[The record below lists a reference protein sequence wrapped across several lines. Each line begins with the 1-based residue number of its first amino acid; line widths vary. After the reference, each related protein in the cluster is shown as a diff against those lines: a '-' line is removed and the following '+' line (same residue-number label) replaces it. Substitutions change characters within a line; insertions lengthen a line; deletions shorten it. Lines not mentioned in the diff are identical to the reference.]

1 MESVIERN
9 KRLGIE
15 NNIAQFLVKQQ
26 LPYKQKVQ
34 HAKNRAWEFYNHPEI
49 ENCHVSVGGLDSITL
64 LCFLRSIGI
73 SVPAVSVSSLE
84 DRSIQAVHKEL
95 GIIPLKPLK
104 TKVEV
109 EANEDNEVVVRI
121 ISACQ
126 AIKTMAAE
134 VGEEF
139 DAFDICMQK
148 PGNGPFYEFARSGK
162 APIHAA
168 CPVISGI
175 IKCVEAECRL
185 ALKKNAT
192 IEFID

>member
-1 MESVIERN
+1 MTKVRIDP
-9 KRLGIE
+9 GI
-15 NNIAQFLVKQQ
+15 
-26 LPYKQKVQ
+26 
-34 HAKNRAWEFYNHPEI
+34 
-49 ENCHVSVGGLDSITL
+49 CG
-64 LCFLRSIGI
+64 
-73 SVPAVSVSSLE
+73 
-84 DRSIQAVHKEL
+84 
-95 GIIPLKPLK
+95 LK

-109 EANEDNEVVVRI
+109 EANEDNEVVVKI

-139 DAFDICMQK
+139 DAFEICMQK

-185 ALKKNAT
+185 ALKKNAS